1 MDKYEMPAMEIID
14 FKTDVRTNNDIVLNS
29 VIEKNDNNN
38 PFEGPDGF

>member
-14 FKTDVRTNNDIVLNS
+14 TETDVGTNNDIVVNS

-38 PFEGPDGF
+38 PMVEPW